1 MSEAR
6 KYKLNLVVANQFIGQ
21 MADDIKNAVFG
32 NVGTIMSYR
41 VGVTDANFLQHEFA
55 PTFSEQD
62 LVNIE
67 AWHVYVKTQVKGEPV
82 PPFSMKVSVDLNAWN
97 AMRRPD
103 IAQAIKELSRLTY
116 GRDMVEVETE
126 ISRRAKL

>member
-1 MSEAR
+1 M
-6 KYKLNLVVANQFIGQ
+6 
-21 MADDIKNAVFG
+21 
-32 NVGTIMSYR
+32 
-41 VGVTDANFLQHEFA
+41 TDAAFMQHEFA

-67 AWHVYVKTQVKGEPV
+67 AWHVYIKTQVKGEPV
-82 PPFSMKVSVDLNAWN
+82 PPFSMYTKPNFEAWN

-116 GRDMVEVETE
+116 GRDVAEVEVD